1 MKKNILIVVTLLS
14 SLTLCGQVRWGVKAG
29 FSGGNMRLKDQTQ
42 MTLFHDR
49 MLAAYHAGVLT
60 DIPLAKSFAVQPALL
75 YSVKGTKTIDA
86 FTTGMGNNE
95 EATTRY
101 RYNYLELPV
110 NFLYKGEAG
119 RGKVF
124 AGLGPYVAYGIG
136 GKVTY
141 KGYSAGTKKSRQIK
155 FDGEDNTSNLEE
167 LHANAI
173 DAGVNLLAGYEFKNG
188 LLFSINYTS
197 GFLDVS
203 ASDRTL
209 EKHRYFGVSVGY
221 LFTRK

>member
-1 MKKNILIVVTLLS
+1 MKKNILIIVALLS
-14 SLTLCGQVRWGVKAG
+14 SLTLCAQVRWGIKAG
-29 FSGGNMRLKDQTQ
+29 FSGGNMKLKDQTQ
-42 MTLFHDR
+42 QALFHDR
-49 MLAAYHAGVLT
+49 MLPAYHAGILA
-60 DIPLAKSFAVQPALL
+60 DIPLAESFAVQPALL
-75 YSVKGTKTIDA
+75 YSVKGTKTINT
-86 FTTGMGNNE
+86 FITGMGSNE
-95 EATTRY
+95 EATTSY

-141 KGYSAGTKKSRQIK
+141 KGYNSAAKKSRQIK
-155 FDGEDNTSNLEE
+155 FDGEDVANLEE

-173 DAGVNLLAGYEFKNG
+173 DVGVNLLAGYEFKNG

-203 ASDRTL
+203 ASDRTE

>member
-14 SLTLCGQVRWGVKAG
+14 SLTLSGQVRWGIKAG

-42 MTLFHDR
+42 EKLFHDR
-49 MLAAYHAGVLT
+49 MLPAYHAGVLA

-75 YSVKGTKTIDA
+75 YSGKGTKTTSTFI
-86 FTTGMGNNE
+86 TGMGGNE
-95 EATTRY
+95 EAITSY

-141 KGYSAGTKKSRQIK
+141 KGYNAATKKSRQIK
-155 FDGEDNTSNLEE
+155 FDGEDNTNVEE

-173 DAGVNLLAGYEFKNG
+173 DVGVNLLAGYEFKNG

-209 EKHRYFGVSVGY
+209 EKHRYFGLSVGY